1 MPPYPRHYTE
11 SDPEGFYRQQQQVL
25 ENQPRL
31 PQQTTTNR
39 TRPDHHQRNKIKTN
53 PTGKS
58 NPRRKNSLLLPL
70 QKPATDPRIRR
81 THNRPQQPAPAKTV
95 SSKALSLPVKA
106 STFKG
111 IRQAL
116 PSKIPTPGKSS
127 LPLCSHRPQI
137 NNPNTSITLPP
148 SPNRFIERQHHSKQ
162 LPKNSVSKLRKD
174 PGTYYLE
181 STLQPPVFYY
191 SRPEISVQQLGIK

>member
-1 MPPYPRHYTE
+1 VKTSLLRPTNKRIVLSGLILGLSSCSTEPKMPPYPRHYTE

-148 SPNRFIERQHHSKQ
+148 
-162 LPKNSVSKLRKD
+162 LPKPLHRKATPLKTTTKELREQ
-174 PGTYYLE
+174 T
-181 STLQPPVFYY
+181 
-191 SRPEISVQQLGIK
+191 